1 MLGMN
6 KSDLAAG
13 GRWIRD
19 HFSNW
24 FANSFVMMGVFFIII
39 ASIFIGMYFDGAYAR
54 RWSPEAEAEGIF
66 RNYGWLISLA
76 MVFFTAAGIKAFQEG
91 ARFAGATLFAAG
103 MFFTVLSATQSIG
116 VVTLK
121 AQQMMASADAFNKI
135 QTTDTTRLEFLKAER
150 QEIIDTR
157 NSEIARIE
165 KSIDAIRFDD
175 IPGIPRVD
183 QDSIDNYNARI
194 DQLRNDASQ
203 KIALIGD
210 EIKLEMETPEQDGEV
225 QVAPARFDPG
235 IEFWAYVLKG
245 PNATDD
251 YKEGL
256 TYWYMLFWSIGCPIM
271 GQMLAVYLVITRRTS
286 LNAAERPQK
295 APGKGILKSLR
306 DYFWNPDYK
315 DPTRVEAGKKAAETR
330 KRRTRRTQK
339 IEEQAK
345 SYLPKWERAVRLAET
360 TSYTTKGI
368 QQTVFKDG
376 DMEHVINILLKAGL
390 ATDEEVRLVKRLD
403 KNLPVAAPSN
413 AIDVTNTDPAAANGT
428 GQTTLEGD
436 IDHAD
441 DDKERPASY

>member
-1 MLGMN
+1 MIN
-6 KSDLAAG
+6 KHDLATG
-13 GRWIRD
+13 GRWVRD

-39 ASIFIGMYFDGAYAR
+39 ASIAIGMYFDGAYAR
-54 RWSPEAEAEGIF
+54 RWSPEAGAENIF

-91 ARFAGATLFAAG
+91 ARFAGATLFTAG

-121 AQQMMASADAFNKI
+121 AQQMMASADAFEKI
-135 QTTDTTRLEFLKAER
+135 ETTDTTRLDFLKAER

-175 IPGIPRVD
+175 IPGIPKAD
-183 QDSIDNYNARI
+183 QDSIDAYNARI
-194 DQLRNDASQ
+194 DTLRNEASV
-203 KIALIGD
+203 KIAEIGD
-210 EIKLEMETPEQDGEV
+210 EIKGEMETPETSEEV
-225 QVAPARFDPG
+225 EVAPQRFDPG

-286 LNAAERPQK
+286 EMAKRSAAAK
-295 APGKGILKSLR
+295 KGH
-306 DYFWNPDYK
+306 
-315 DPTRVEAGKKAAETR
+315 ETR
-330 KRRTRRTQK
+330 KKKKEHIPITDDGFWPERIVKALNTHYKKHTIKGMCEAYFGSVIPGELREHLYRQIQK
-339 IEEQAK
+339 RLE
-345 SYLPKWERAVRLAET
+345 LPKVDAVKHKRAIERGLLSSQRPTYLMQDHIDFIFSEGEYAPKPKQEINGVDHSPQTGASLDDT
-360 TSYTTKGI
+360 TDDSGASGVPATT
-368 QQTVFKDG
+368 
-376 DMEHVINILLKAGL
+376 
-390 ATDEEVRLVKRLD
+390 
-403 KNLPVAAPSN
+403 
-413 AIDVTNTDPAAANGT
+413 
-428 GQTTLEGD
+428 
-436 IDHAD
+436 
-441 DDKERPASY
+441 

>member
-1 MLGMN
+1 MIN
-6 KSDLAAG
+6 KHDLAAG

-76 MVFFTAAGIKAFQEG
+76 MVFFTAAGLKAFQEG
-91 ARFAGATLFAAG
+91 ARWAGATMFVTGL
-103 MFFTVLSATQSIG
+103 FFTVLSATQSIG

-121 AQQMMASADAFNKI
+121 AQQLIASSDAFEKI
-135 QTTDTTRLEFLKAER
+135 ETTDTTRLEFLKSER

-175 IPGIPRVD
+175 IPGIPTAD
-183 QDSIDNYNARI
+183 QNSIDAYNGRI
-194 DQLRNDASQ
+194 DVLRNEASE
-203 KIALIGD
+203 KIAVIGD
-210 EIKLEMETPEQDGEV
+210 EIKAEMETPEEVGEV

-245 PNATDD
+245 PNATDE

-286 LNAAERPQK
+286 QQAKAEADKTVPNFITMPQ
-295 APGKGILKSLR
+295 
-306 DYFWNPDYK
+306 
-315 DPTRVEAGKKAAETR
+315 VEGEGYWETR
-330 KRRTRRTQK
+330 IAKALKTRIKKPTAQ
-339 IEEQAK
+339 
-345 SYLPKWERAVRLAET
+345 
-360 TSYTTKGI
+360 GI
-368 QQTVFKDG
+368 KDTYFDGVATVH
-376 DMEHVINILLKAGL
+376 ELRSQLLL
-390 ATDEEVRLVKRLD
+390 RVKRGLLSQRD
-403 KNLPVAAPSN
+403 FDFIMREGEWAAPK
-413 AIDVTNTDPAAANGT
+413 ANGHDATAPKGARDADNT
-428 GQTTLEGD
+428 GTYP
-436 IDHAD
+436 IS
-441 DDKERPASY
+441 PA

>member
-1 MLGMN
+1 MFN
-6 KSDLAAG
+6 KHDLAAS

-76 MVFFTAAGIKAFQEG
+76 MVFFTAAGIKAFQDG
-91 ARFAGATLFAAG
+91 ARWAGGTMFVTGL
-103 MFFTVLSATQSIG
+103 FFTVLSATQSIG

-121 AQQMMASADAFNKI
+121 AQQMIASSDAFEKI
-135 QTTDTTRLEFLKAER
+135 ETTDTTRLEFLKAER

-175 IPGIPRVD
+175 IPGIPKAD
-183 QDSIDNYNARI
+183 QDSIDAYNARI
-194 DQLRNDASQ
+194 DVLRNEASA

-210 EIKLEMETPEQDGEV
+210 EIKDEMETPEEVGEV

-245 PNATDD
+245 PNATDE

-286 LNAAERPQK
+286 QQAKADADLTAPNFITQPQ
-295 APGKGILKSLR
+295 
-306 DYFWNPDYK
+306 
-315 DPTRVEAGKKAAETR
+315 VEGEGYWETR
-330 KRRTRRTQK
+330 IAKALKTRIKKPTAQ
-339 IEEQAK
+339 
-345 SYLPKWERAVRLAET
+345 
-360 TSYTTKGI
+360 GI
-368 QQTVFKDG
+368 KDTYFDGVATVP
-376 DMEHVINILLKAGL
+376 ELRSQLLL
-390 ATDEEVRLVKRLD
+390 RVKRGLLSQRD
-403 KNLPVAAPSN
+403 FDFIMREGEWAAPK
-413 AIDVTNTDPAAANGT
+413 ANGHD
-428 GQTTLEGD
+428 TTAPKGAKD
-436 IDHAD
+436 AD
-441 DDKERPASY
+441 DSGTYPISPA